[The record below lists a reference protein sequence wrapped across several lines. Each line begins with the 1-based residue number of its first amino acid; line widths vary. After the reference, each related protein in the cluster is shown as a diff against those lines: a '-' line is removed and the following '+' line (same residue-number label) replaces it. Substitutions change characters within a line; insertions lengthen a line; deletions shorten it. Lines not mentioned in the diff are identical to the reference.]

1 MAHTIL
7 GAAFLAQQ
15 VIENTALLAQRGF
28 LSQQEA
34 ERVSRDFGQILLKA
48 LMEQERGMH
57 SSDVQ
62 LAPRTEAIDDQ

>member
-28 LSQQEA
+28 LSQQ
-34 ERVSRDFGQILLKA
+34 
-48 LMEQERGMH
+48 
-57 SSDVQ
+57 
-62 LAPRTEAIDDQ
+62 